1 MSYVLVWFFDHILS
15 RGDTFF
21 CFIRIAINC
30 VCWWNMFVYL
40 FLLFVRSL
48 VRSLFQSC
56 VSLCVFF
63 LLERYNENA
72 CKITQREQNCK
83 INMIRIEDSKILWS
97 VSSHVRAKIM
107 DEMCELVAITGQPM
121 VSNRMYSSYLKVLWR
136 KTSFAHVLQDRQLC
150 RFRLAHWS
158 MVDGRWLMAV
168 VELLIFHSI
177 LYSFPLSNLYIKRRV
192 VDQVMMLTIFAYII
206 HTTNKLSV
214 LFSSHLSNEYNVCV
228 RYAFTYRKKEGG

>member
-1 MSYVLVWFFDHILS
+1 
-15 RGDTFF
+15 
-21 CFIRIAINC
+21 
-30 VCWWNMFVYL
+30 MFVYL
-40 FLLFVRSL
+40 FLLFVCSL

-121 VSNRMYSSYLKVLWR
+121 VSNRSNVFILFKGFMKKNTICSCFTRSSTL
-136 KTSFAHVLQDRQLC
+136 SIQIGP
-150 RFRLAHWS
+150 WS
-158 MVDGRWLMAV
+158 MVDSRWLMAVV

-206 HTTNKLSV
+206 HTTKKLSV
-214 LFSSHLSNEYNVCV
+214 LFSLHLSNEYNVCV

>member
-1 MSYVLVWFFDHILS
+1 
-15 RGDTFF
+15 
-21 CFIRIAINC
+21 
-30 VCWWNMFVYL
+30 MFVYL

-121 VSNRMYSSYLKVLWR
+121 VSNRSNVFILFKGFMKKNIICSCFTRSSTLSIQIGPL
-136 KTSFAHVLQDRQLC
+136 
-150 RFRLAHWS
+150 
-158 MVDGRWLMAV
+158 VDGRWSMADGRCGAAH
-168 VELLIFHSI
+168 F
-177 LYSFPLSNLYIKRRV
+177 SFDFIQFPVIEFIY
-192 VDQVMMLTIFAYII
+192 
-206 HTTNKLSV
+206 
-214 LFSSHLSNEYNVCV
+214 
-228 RYAFTYRKKEGG
+228 